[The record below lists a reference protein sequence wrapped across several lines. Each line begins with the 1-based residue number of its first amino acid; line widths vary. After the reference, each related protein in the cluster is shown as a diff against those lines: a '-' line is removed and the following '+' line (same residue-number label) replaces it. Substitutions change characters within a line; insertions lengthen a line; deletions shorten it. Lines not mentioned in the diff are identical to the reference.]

1 METTR
6 IMFGSGNYAVVA
18 IVVLCGNDI
27 TVTIGGG
34 TKPHVG
40 AVAVAVPRA
49 SLKQNGE
56 LSATASVLCLLGH
69 KDDMPARAAALRLA
83 SKLNTNVLVSVGL
96 HVDEATP
103 EEIKML
109 EKNFKLVLGLIEEWL
124 EKKIF

>member
-1 METTR
+1 
-6 IMFGSGNYAVVA
+6 
-18 IVVLCGNDI
+18 
-27 TVTIGGG
+27 
-34 TKPHVG
+34 HVG